1 MKKTVLAGTI
11 AALMAGTAM
20 AQTAGGNAEL
30 LEKVE
35 RLEAEV
41 DYLKENAKA
50 DRKDG
55 AAKAVVLEG
64 LSTTAAK
71 FVWSG
76 DFRYRHEDIQTE
88 GNAGARERDRIRVRF
103 GALIKVADN
112 INAKIQFSTTNSGA
126 DNARS
131 TNQTMG
137 NSAAGNAAWDRKPV
151 GFDQAYVEWKPDM
164 FTTVQLGKTPI
175 PWATTVSYFWDK
187 DLTPEGGAIKYA
199 NGPWFASATYNWLSE
214 QNDKG
219 SFLKSTDSKM
229 ASAQI
234 GWKQL
239 LNPTT
244 TFTVAVGYFDLMSVK
259 DQPVS
264 VSTTSTS
271 TANLTTGAVTTTTTT
286 GCTNFGAANPV
297 FSSDGSLGNT
307 TVSGTGLNSGCTLL
321 NSDFN
326 LIEAQAQLDFVAAAY
341 PVSVF
346 VDYVKNNGAVANPTT
361 NTKLDTALAAGFTF
375 NKASAAK
382 SWEAG
387 VVYQKTEKDS
397 VFGGFHDSDFGGG
410 VTDTDGYALKAAYV
424 PVVGWTLNA
433 TYLINKRFN
442 DVKATNGTITTAKVD
457 HDYKRL
463 QLDLNY
469 KF

>member
-1 MKKTVLAGTI
+1 MKKTVIAGAI
-11 AALMAGTAM
+11 ASLMTAPIM
-20 AQTAGGNAEL
+20 AQNVGTNDEL
-30 LEKVE
+30 IQKVE

-55 AAKAVVLEG
+55 AAKSVVLEG
-64 LSTTAAK
+64 LTTTAAK

-76 DFRYRHEDIQTE
+76 DFRYRHEDIETE
-88 GNAGARERDRIRVRF
+88 GNAGHRERDRIRVRF

-112 INAKIQFSTTNSGA
+112 INTKLQISTTNNGA

-151 GFDQAYVEWKPDM
+151 SFDQAYVEWKPDM
-164 FTTVQLGKTPI
+164 FATVQLGKTPI
-175 PWATTVSYFWDK
+175 PWATTASYFWDK
-187 DLTPEGGAIKYA
+187 DLTPEGGAVKYV
-199 NGPWFASATYNWLSE
+199 NGPFFATATYDLLSE
-214 QNDKG
+214 QNSG
-219 SFLKSTDSKM
+219 SSLLKSTDSKM

-239 LNPTT
+239 LAPTT
-244 TFTVAVGYFDLMSVK
+244 TLTAAVGYFNLKSVGGQPIAYNK
-259 DQPVS
+259 AVDQS
-264 VSTTSTS
+264 C
-271 TANLTTGAVTTTTTT
+271 TADASLNSA
-286 GCTNFGAANPV
+286 
-297 FSSDGSLGNT
+297 FSSDGGLGNS
-307 TVSGTGLNSGCTLL
+307 VGKGSWNGVAGTCVLL
-321 NSDFN
+321 SDFK
-326 LIEAQAQLDFVAAAY
+326 LIEAQAQLDFIAGAY
-341 PVSVF
+341 PVSTF
-346 VDYVKNNGAVANPTT
+346 VDYIKNKGANDSIDINNVNNG
-361 NTKLDTALAAGFTF
+361 KLDTAYAVGFTF

-397 VFGGFHDSDFGGG
+397 VYAQFHDSDFGGG
-410 VTDTDGYALKAAYV
+410 ITDTSGYALKAAYV
-424 PVVGWTLNA
+424 PVVGWTMNA
-433 TYLINKRFN
+433 TYFINKRFN
-442 DVKATNGTITTAKVD
+442 DGAAKNDTTPYAGAITTAKTS

-463 QLDLNY
+463 QLDMNY

>member
-1 MKKTVLAGTI
+1 MKKTVIAGTI
-11 AALMAGTAM
+11 AALMTVPAM
-20 AQTAGGNAEL
+20 AQNVGGNAEL
-30 LEKVE
+30 LQKVE

-55 AAKAVVLEG
+55 AAKSVVLEG

-88 GNAGARERDRIRVRF
+88 GNVGGRERDRIRVRF

-112 INAKIQFSTTNSGA
+112 INTKIQLSTTNSGA

-137 NSAAGNAAWDRKPV
+137 NGTAGNASWDRKPLSL
-151 GFDQAYVEWKPDM
+151 DQAYAEWKPDM

-187 DLTPEGGAIKYA
+187 DLTPEGGAVKYA
-199 NGPWFASATYNWLSE
+199 NGPLFGSVTYNWLGE
-214 QNDKG
+214 QN
-219 SFLKSTDSKM
+219 SSTSLLKSTDSKM
-229 ASAQI
+229 VSAQL

-244 TFTVAVGYFDLMSVK
+244 TLTAAVSYFNLKSVGQ
-259 DQPVS
+259 QPVS
-264 VSTTSTS
+264 GT
-271 TANLTTGAVTTTTTT
+271 
-286 GCTNFGAANPV
+286 CTNYSATNPA

-307 TVSGTGLNSGCTLL
+307 TVAGTGANAGCTLL
-321 NSDFN
+321 ASDFN
-326 LIEAQAQLDFVAAAY
+326 PIEAQAQLDFIAGTY
-341 PVSVF
+341 PVSIF
-346 VDYVKNNGAVANPTT
+346 VDYMKNDGAVTNSTT
-361 NTKLDTALAAGFTF
+361 NSKLDTALSAGFTF

-387 VVYQKTEKDS
+387 VVYQKAEKDA
-397 VFGGFHDSDFGGG
+397 VYGQFHDSDFGGG
-410 VTDTDGYALKAAYV
+410 ITDTSGYALKAAYV
-424 PVVGWTLNA
+424 PVVGWTMNA
-433 TYLINKRFN
+433 TYFINTRYN
-442 DVKATNGTITTAKVD
+442 DVATTNGTITTAKKD

-463 QLDLNY
+463 QLDMNY

>member
-187 DLTPEGGAIKYA
+187 DLTPEGGALKYA
-199 NGPWFASATYNWLSE
+199 NGPWFASATYNWLGE
-214 QNDKG
+214 QNSG
-219 SFLKSTDSKM
+219 TSLLKSTDSKM

-234 GWKQL
+234 GWKGL

-244 TFTVAVGYFDLMSVK
+244 TLTTAIGYFDLMSVQG
-259 DQPVS
+259 QPLS
-264 VSTTSTS
+264 I
-271 TANLTTGAVTTTTTT
+271 AGT
-286 GCTNFGAANPV
+286 GCSYSAANPA
-297 FSSDGSLGNT
+297 FSSDGGLGNT
-307 TVSGTGLNSGCTLL
+307 AVTVGTSPNTCSVLA
-321 NSDFN
+321 SDFN
-326 LIEAQAQLDFVAAAY
+326 LIEAQAQLDFVAGTY

-346 VDYVKNNGAVANPTT
+346 VDYVKNNGAEVNPTT

-410 VTDTDGYALKAAYV
+410 VVDTDGYALKAAYV

-433 TYLINKRFN
+433 TYMINKRFN

>member
-76 DFRYRHEDIQTE
+76 DFRYRHEYIKTE
-88 GNAGARERDRIRVRF
+88 GNAGSRERDRVRVRF

-112 INAKIQFSTTNSGA
+112 INAKIQFSTTNSGS

-131 TNQTMG
+131 TNQTLG
-137 NSAAGNAAWDRKPV
+137 NGTAGNAAWDRKPV
-151 GFDQAYVEWKPDM
+151 GLDQAYAEWKPDM

-187 DLTPEGGAIKYA
+187 DLTPEGAAVKYT
-199 NGPWFASATYNWLSE
+199 NGSFFATAAYNLLSE
-214 QNDKG
+214 QN
-219 SFLKSTDSKM
+219 SSTSLLKSTDSKM

-244 TFTVAVGYFDLMSVK
+244 TLTTAVGYFDLMSVQ
-259 DQPVS
+259 DQPVNILGS
-264 VSTTSTS
+264 DPASIGGAPCTTYKS
-271 TANLTTGAVTTTTTT
+271 
-286 GCTNFGAANPV
+286 ANPV
-297 FSSDGSLGNT
+297 FSSDGTLGNT
-307 TVSGTGLNSGCTLL
+307 DKVLNGCNVLAG
-321 NSDFN
+321 DFN
-326 LIEAQAQLDFVAAAY
+326 LIEAQAQLDSVVGSY
-341 PVSVF
+341 PISVF
-346 VDYVKNNGAVANPTT
+346 VDYMQNNGAVVNPAV
-361 NTKLDTALAAGFTF
+361 NKKLNKALSLGFTF

-397 VFGGFHDSDFGGG
+397 VFGQFHDSDFGSGI
-410 VTDTDGYALKAAYV
+410 VDTDGYAVKAAYV
-424 PVVGWTLNA
+424 PVVGWTINA
-433 TYLINKRFN
+433 TYFINDRFN
-442 DVKATNGTITTAKVD
+442 DVKATNGLITTAKTN
-457 HDYKRL
+457 HDYQRL
-463 QLDLNY
+463 QLDMNY